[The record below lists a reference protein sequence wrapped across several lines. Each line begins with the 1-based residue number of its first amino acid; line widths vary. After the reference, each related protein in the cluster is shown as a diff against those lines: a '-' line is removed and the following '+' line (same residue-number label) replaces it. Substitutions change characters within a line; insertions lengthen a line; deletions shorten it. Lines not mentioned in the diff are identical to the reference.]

1 MKKGDLNPRVP
12 NGLILWPFKS
22 DLKWLAIVA
31 RKKLVNFLGLDH
43 GLGFAFRHTKQSN
56 NSLFLALIYTYFM
69 QISTNSLGKDPSH
82 AIVFS

>member
-31 RKKLVNFLGLDH
+31 RKKLVNFLGLDY
-43 GLGFAFRHTKQSN
+43 GLDMVLHSDILN
-56 NSLFLALIYTYFM
+56 NQT
-69 QISTNSLGKDPSH
+69 
-82 AIVFS
+82 IVSF